1 MQGTRST
8 MFNFGW
14 PLVVALILLV
24 IIAAV
29 LARIGRTEHAPV
41 IPWAAVR
48 ATVQLL
54 ILGLVLDFAVSRAWA
69 VVLFLIA
76 ITLTAAETAH
86 GRIRVAR
93 VGQHVPRRDRP
104 RLSPGRRIR
113 EILILTVPVG
123 LSPFLLVG
131 ALLLSGILDMRGLA
145 VIPVAGILIGH
156 GMAVSALTGRRVHE
170 ELRAGRGEVE
180 AALSLGF
187 TDGQARMLVAE
198 RAASAALVPTIDTTK
213 TVGMVTIP
221 GAFVGMVLGGAT
233 PLEAGIMQLFVIIA
247 ILAVATAALT
257 ITEYLVVWRLL

>member
-1 MQGTRST
+1 MPETRST

-14 PLVVALILLV
+14 PLVVALVLLV
-24 IIAAV
+24 VVAAV
-29 LARIGRTEHAPV
+29 FARLGRTEHAAV

-48 ATVQLL
+48 ATVQLM
-54 ILGLVLDFAVSRAWA
+54 ILGLILDFAVSRLWA
-69 VVLFLIA
+69 VILFLVA
-76 ITLTAAETAH
+76 IILTAAQTALS
-86 GRIRVAR
+86 RIITAR
-93 VGQHVPRRDRP
+93 VGQHVPRRERP
-104 RLSPGRRIR
+104 RPTAGRRIR
-113 EILILTVPVG
+113 EILTLTVPVG
-123 LSPFLLVG
+123 LMPLILV
-131 ALLLSGILDMRGLA
+131 ACLLLAGILDMRGLA

>member
-1 MQGTRST
+1 

-14 PLVVALILLV
+14 PLVVALIALV

-29 LARIGRTEHAPV
+29 LARIGRTEHAPI

-54 ILGLVLDFAVSRAWA
+54 VLGLVLDFAVNRAWA
-69 VVLFLIA
+69 VVLFLTA
-76 ITLTAAETAH
+76 ITLTAAETSH
-86 GRIRVAR
+86 DRILAAR
-93 VGQHVPRRDRP
+93 VGPHVPRKYRP
-104 RLSPGRRIR
+104 RLSLGRRIR
-113 EILILTVPVG
+113 EILILTGPVA
-123 LSPFLLVG
+123 LAPFLLVG
-131 ALLLSGILDMRGLA
+131 ALVLTGILDMRGLA

-233 PLEAGIMQLFVIIA
+233 PMEAGIMQLFVIIA